1 MEIKGKI
8 IYRKFHGICDHS
20 PVGFNRKQVLAILF
34 LNINRSIGIFG
45 KSDLNRMVSNDNSI
59 WTIGGYWDSGIIGFR
74 NGTKG
79 SKVVSNINW
88 WSMFMFDQL
97 FISVCSRLFIFWS
110 LACHYSTACR
120 SSWVRKSGIDFLEPL
135 IYSMSKSKTLKIAC
149 HLAKICFEAMVS
161 TFFL

>member
-88 WSMFMFDQL
+88 
-97 FISVCSRLFIFWS
+97 
-110 LACHYSTACR
+110 
-120 SSWVRKSGIDFLEPL
+120 
-135 IYSMSKSKTLKIAC
+135 
-149 HLAKICFEAMVS
+149 
-161 TFFL
+161 